1 MPANG
6 IRHRHDGG
14 GWMGCVPFAVSS
26 CDPERVAD
34 KPSSIELSIS
44 TGHRGD
50 AKRRPGRTSPS
61 SSSRIRSGIGILS
74 IMIIA
79 AAMSSARAQTPDGV
93 LTLGQA
99 LASALQKS
107 PDLAAFSSE
116 LRVSEARLLQAGLR
130 PNPAAAMTVEDFAGS
145 GEFDGLGVAQTTL
158 QLSQLIELGGKRSAR
173 RDVAAS
179 ARDLA
184 GSEYELKRID
194 VLSDVTAKF
203 IAVLATQHGLALADQ
218 AIEAA
223 ESVFRSAE
231 ERLEVGKGTALEG
244 RKATVGLARSRIAQE
259 QASREWQ
266 AARYRLAAT
275 WGDTT
280 PMFTQVE
287 ADLFA
292 VAQPPTFE
300 ALAGRIAASPTMARW
315 EAEKRL
321 RLTELELAQSRRT
334 PDLTVGGG
342 VRRFN
347 GPDEYAFVAE
357 VSLPLPLF
365 DRNQGGRD
373 EAQALA
379 EVASLSRLAAESRL
393 RTQLHGLHQELVQ
406 AVRAVE
412 NIHGEILPQ
421 AEETLEIAADGYRQ
435 GRFSYLETA
444 DAQETL
450 LAVRRDYIE
459 AAKSYHMLVA
469 EIERLTGQPLHP

>member
-1 MPANG
+1 M
-6 IRHRHDGG
+6 
-14 GWMGCVPFAVSS
+14 
-26 CDPERVAD
+26 
-34 KPSSIELSIS
+34 
-44 TGHRGD
+44 
-50 AKRRPGRTSPS
+50 
-61 SSSRIRSGIGILS
+61 
-74 IMIIA
+74 
-79 AAMSSARAQTPDGV
+79 
-93 LTLGQA
+93 TLRQA
-99 LASALQKS
+99 LASALQKN

-130 PNPAAAMTVEDFAGS
+130 PNPAAALTMEDFAGS
-145 GEFDGLGVAQTTL
+145 GEFGGVAVAQTTL

-173 RDVAAS
+173 RDVATS

-184 GSEYELKRID
+184 GSEYELRRMD
-194 VLSDVTAKF
+194 VLSEVTAKF
-203 IAVLATQHGLALADQ
+203 IAALATQHELALAEQ

-223 ESVFRSAE
+223 ESVVRSAE
-231 ERLEVGKGTALEG
+231 ERLAVGKGTVLER

-259 QASREWQ
+259 QAGREWQ

-280 PMFTQVE
+280 PTFTRVE

-292 VAQPPTFE
+292 VVQPPTFE
-300 ALAGRIAASPTMARW
+300 TLAERIAASPALARL
-315 EAEKRL
+315 EAERRL
-321 RLTELELAQSRRT
+321 RLTELELAKSRRT

-347 GPDEYAFVAE
+347 GPDDFAFVAE

-365 DRNQGGRD
+365 DRNQGSRE

-379 EVASLSRLAAESRL
+379 EVAPLSRFAAESRL

-406 AVRAVE
+406 AVRTVE
-412 NIHGEILPQ
+412 SIHSEILPQ
-421 AEETLEIAADGYRQ
+421 AEESLEIAAEGYRQ

-450 LAVRRDYIE
+450 LAVRQDYIE
-459 AAKSYHMLVA
+459 AAKSYHLLVA
-469 EIERLTGQPLHP
+469 EIERLTGQPLQP